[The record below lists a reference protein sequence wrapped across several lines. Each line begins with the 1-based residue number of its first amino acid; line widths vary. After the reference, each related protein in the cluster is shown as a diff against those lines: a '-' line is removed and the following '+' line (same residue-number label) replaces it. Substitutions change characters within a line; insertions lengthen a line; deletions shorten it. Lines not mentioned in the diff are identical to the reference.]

1 MICTNSWLLR
11 MTFSLIFIFNIVLIR
26 WLHLKFFFGKSQL
39 HWIVSYYFTGRKQ
52 WSTSFTYRASGKHAD
67 LKICEYCFSLSLHRK
82 KTCLKK
88 ALFNFENVVVL
99 SYSTKSKCFT
109 GVRVMPLLLCI
120 IGASSVQKLKSNANW
135 KVFTFTLQFPVFS
148 HKL

>member
-1 MICTNSWLLR
+1 MTCTNSWLLR
-11 MTFSLIFIFNIVLIR
+11 MTFSMIFIFNIVLIR